1 MAELPLVLAT
11 NPIDPAGEAILRPHA
26 RLVIAPDT
34 AAATLNSMAQA
45 ADGIIVRTPLPSDIV
60 DHAPRLRGIVRHG
73 AGLDM
78 VPVAA
83 ATARR
88 IPVANVP
95 GANAQAVAE
104 YCFAAAF
111 ELMRRLALA
120 DQTLRGPGWGKA
132 RSLSDGALELG
143 GKTLGIVGVGNIG
156 RRVARIGGAG
166 FGMSVLGASRRPE
179 ALPEGVVPATIE
191 ELFARSDI
199 VVLSCPL
206 TDQTRGLV
214 GHNLLRLAK
223 PTAVLVNVSRGAVI
237 DDQALADALREGRLA
252 GAALDVFAVQ
262 PLPPDHAFFSLK
274 NVLLTPHLAGLTKE
288 SMTLMSTV
296 SAEEMVRIL
305 SGARPLN
312 LVNPEIYA

>member
-34 AAATLNSMAQA
+34 ASATLNSMAHA

-111 ELMRRLALA
+111 ELTRRLALA

-166 FGMSVLGASRRPE
+166 FGMSVLGTSRRPQ
-179 ALPEGVVPATIE
+179 ALPEGVVPVTTE

-214 GHNLLRLAK
+214 GRDLLRLAK

-252 GAALDVFAVQ
+252 GAALDVFTVQ
-262 PLPPDHAFFSLK
+262 PLPPDHAFFSLR
-274 NVLLTPHLAGLTKE
+274 NILLTPHLAGLTKE

>member
-1 MAELPLVLAT
+1 MAKLPLVLAT
-11 NPIDPAGEAILRPHA
+11 NPIDPAGAAILRAHA
-26 RLVIAPDT
+26 RLIVAPDT
-34 AAATLNSMAQA
+34 APATLNGMARE
-45 ADGIIVRTPLPSDIV
+45 ADGIIVRTPLPPDIV
-60 DHAPRLRGIVRHG
+60 DHAPGLRGIVRHG

-104 YCFAAAF
+104 YCFAATF

-120 DQTLRGPGWGKA
+120 DRTLRTSGWGTA
-132 RSLSDGALELG
+132 RSLSDSALELG
-143 GKTLGIVGVGNIG
+143 GRTLGVVGVGNIG
-156 RRVARIGGAG
+156 RRVAQIGRAG
-166 FGMSVLGASRRPE
+166 FGMRVLGTARRPE
-179 ALPEGVVPATIE
+179 TLPADVVPAAIE
-191 ELFARSDI
+191 ELFAQSDI
-199 VVLSCPL
+199 IVLSCPL
-206 TDQTRGLV
+206 TDQTRGLI
-214 GHNLLRLAK
+214 GPDLLRLAK
-223 PTAVLVNVSRGAVI
+223 ATAVLVNVSRGAVI
-237 DDQALADALREGRLA
+237 DDQALADALLDGRLG

-262 PLPPDHAFFSLK
+262 PLPQDHAFFGLK